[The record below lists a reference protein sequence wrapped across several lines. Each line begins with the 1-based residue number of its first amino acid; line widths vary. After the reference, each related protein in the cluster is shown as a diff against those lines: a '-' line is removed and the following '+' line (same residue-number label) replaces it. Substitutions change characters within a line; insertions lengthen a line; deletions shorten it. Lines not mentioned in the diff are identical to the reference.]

1 MAFNTFSEKREHYGD
16 ALGVALKFTSWFS
29 ILLKAWWLKGLA
41 KDKWREES
49 ILHGTFDEEKSLFYK
64 LIELRLTV
72 SRSLRQTFNLVDEEV
87 F

>member
-49 ILHGTFDEEKSLFYK
+49 ILHGTFDEEKSLSYK

-72 SRSLRQTFNLVDEEV
+72 SRSLRQTFNLVDEEL